1 MAGQL
6 TKDHP
11 FTNDPHPGTA
21 PLQASPFSP
30 VEADYRQIFENASVG
45 IYRSSL
51 DGRQVRANPAL
62 VKLNGYADET
72 ELLAEVSDIVT
83 EWRVNEWYVDPT
95 RRQTFKRLLLSE
107 GRVANFESEIYRHKT
122 RERIWI
128 SENAWLIRDERGT
141 PLYFEGTVE
150 EVTGRKRQEAQ
161 LSRLAT
167 FRSALMQFVE
177 DSLRRGLDESFYQ
190 RLLGRAAQVIPGVEA
205 GSILV
210 KDDAGT
216 YHFVAAFGYD
226 LAALQQVTFKEHELL
241 LADERDET
249 LITDDVAGHS
259 EQHFDAERLRVLEE
273 AGRLH
278 EIKSFLS
285 LPVKLGGEIVAAL
298 NLDAFS
304 EDVFTS
310 ETKEMADAFTQQV
323 AALLKQLTLQDT
335 LQTRQRDLERWA
347 AFRSGLM
354 SFVRETLQRGL
365 DESFYQRLLEHAVKV
380 IPGAEAGSILLR
392 GDDTTYAF
400 VAALGY
406 DLAAL
411 QTITLEERELVA
423 NMSGNEAQSAS
434 DLASHDRKIMSEK
447 KRRVLETAGR
457 IGEIGAFVS
466 LPVEIEGERVAVLNL
481 NTFHRGTFDRDACEM
496 ANAFAA
502 QVASL
507 LQRLTLERK
516 LERSNREL
524 AQLANYD
531 ALTGLPNRALFTERL
546 AQTLTRAERAGRGA
560 GLLFL
565 DLDGF
570 KTVNDSLGHTV
581 GDTLLRAVAKRLKN
595 CVREADTVAR
605 LGGDEFTLVLER
617 LDDAQDAACV
627 ARKVLECLSHPFRL
641 GEREVYIGASIGITT
656 YPEDGGNAEV
666 LVKHADTAMYHA
678 KAQGKNRYHFFTH
691 ELNRRVLEGAKLE
704 SDMRGGLQRGEFC
717 LHYQP
722 RVDLAT
728 GRITSVEALA
738 RWQHPERG
746 LVSPYHF
753 IPAAERSGLIGPL
766 GREMLRQACLQAK
779 AWVKQGT
786 PLRVAV
792 NLSVKQL
799 QQPTITDEVRAV
811 LDEVGLNAKWLELE
825 VTESAAMLDV
835 DTTTRRL
842 GELKEMG
849 IYLSVDDFGTGYSS
863 LTYLKHLPVSSL
875 KIDKSFVQDI
885 SDETMPN
892 SADAAIV
899 RAVIALGQSLNF
911 TLIAEGV
918 ETEAQRTFL
927 EALGCHEAQGY
938 LFSKPVPAEGMW
950 IGLEPAC

>member
-6 TKDHP
+6 TEEH
-11 FTNDPHPGTA
+11 HSHTA
-21 PLQASPFSP
+21 TLQRALPSPFAE
-30 VEADYRQIFENASVG
+30 VKYRQIFENARIG
-45 IYRSSL
+45 IYRASL
-51 DGRQVRANPAL
+51 DGSQVRANPAL

-72 ELLAEVSDIVT
+72 ELLEALNTST
-83 EWRVNEWYVDPT
+83 AGWYVEPT
-95 RRQTFKRLLLSE
+95 RRQTFKQHLFSE
-107 GRVANFESEIYRHKT
+107 GRVVNFESEVLRHKS

-128 SENAWLIRDERGT
+128 SENAWLVRDEAGT
-141 PLYFEGTVE
+141 PLYYEGTVE
-150 EVTGRKRQEAQ
+150 EITERKQQQAQ
-161 LSRLAT
+161 LCRLAT

-190 RLLGRAAQVIPGVEA
+190 RLLERAAQVIPGVEA
-205 GSILV
+205 GSILI
-210 KDDAGT
+210 KDEGDT
-216 YHFVAAFGYD
+216 YNFIAALGYD

-241 LADERDET
+241 LADEQDET
-249 LITDDVAGHS
+249 LIADDVAGHS
-259 EQHFDAERLRVLEE
+259 EQHFGDDKLQILEE

-304 EDVFTS
+304 EDVFTG
-310 ETKEMADAFTQQV
+310 ETKEMADAFAKQV
-323 AALLKQLTLQDT
+323 AALLKQLTLQDA
-335 LQTRQRDLERWA
+335 LLTRQHDLERWA
-347 AFRSGLM
+347 TFRSGLM

-365 DESFYQRLLEHAVKV
+365 DESFYQRLLEYAVRV

-406 DLAAL
+406 DLALL
-411 QTITLEERELVA
+411 QSITLEEHELVT
-423 NMSGNEAQSAS
+423 NTSGNEAQSAS
-434 DLASHDRKIMSEK
+434 DLASHDRKVMSEE

-457 IGEIGAFVS
+457 IEEIGAFVS

-481 NTFHRGTFDRDACEM
+481 NTFHQGTFDSDACEM

-507 LQRLTLERK
+507 LQRLTLEQK

-531 ALTGLPNRALFTERL
+531 ALTGLPNRTLFTERL
-546 AQTLTRAERAGRGA
+546 EQALSRAARAGHGA

-570 KTVNDSLGHTV
+570 KTVNDSLGHTI
-581 GDTLLRAVAKRLKN
+581 GDTLLRAVAKRLRG
-595 CVREADTVAR
+595 CVREVDTVSR
-605 LGGDEFTLVLER
+605 LGGDEFTFVLER
-617 LDDAQDAACV
+617 LDDAQDAGRV
-627 ARKVLECLSHPFRL
+627 AQKVLECLSHPFQL
-641 GEREVYIGASIGITT
+641 NESEVYIGASIGITT
-656 YPEDGGNAEV
+656 YPEDGSSAEV
-666 LVKHADTAMYHA
+666 LIKHADTAMYHA
-678 KAQGKNRYHFFTH
+678 KAQGKNRYHFFTC
-691 ELNRRVLEGAKLE
+691 ELNQRVLEQVKLE
-704 SDMRGGLQRGEFC
+704 SDMRSGLKRGEFC

-722 RVDLAT
+722 RIDLAT
-728 GRITSVEALA
+728 GRVTSVEALA
-738 RWQHPERG
+738 RWYHPERG

-753 IPAAERSGLIGPL
+753 IPVAERSGLIQSL
-766 GREMLRQACLQAK
+766 GREMLRQACEQAK
-779 AWVKQGT
+779 AWAAQGT

-811 LDEVGLNAKWLELE
+811 LDEVGLESRWLELE
-825 VTESAAMLDV
+825 VTESAAMTDV
-835 DTTTRRL
+835 ETTTQRL
-842 GELKEMG
+842 SELKEMG

-863 LTYLKHLPVSSL
+863 LNYLKHLPVSSL

-885 SDETMPN
+885 SETTTPD

-918 ETEAQRTFL
+918 ETEAQQAFL

-938 LFSKPVPAEGMW
+938 LFSKPVPAEE
-950 IGLEPAC
+950 ISVGLEPSKSQRACVSA